1 MKVKINHTL
10 FITLSLITLLI
21 AGNYWGIA
29 QFVFKQPDL
38 IMQVYCGFLCGIGRA
53 LFLIKIQYWESDG
66 MDFDI
71 NPA

>member
-29 QFVFKQPDL
+29 QFVLPYKARLYILVLSGAIPL
-38 IMQVYCGFLCGIGRA
+38 LLPLYFL
-53 LFLIKIQYWESDG
+53 F
-66 MDFDI
+66 
-71 NPA
+71 